1 MPHALAAHLDRLG
14 QLILEKTQHWP
25 GVSRRA
31 FLLFGL
37 SVGMLNALVFY
48 FEPQTT
54 SGKIYNLYEAMA
66 FAVLLGMVV
75 VFNAVTFASHAFLV
89 IVFLFI
95 NLISAINGGV
105 NSPNMGWMPLMPIL
119 ALMMFGPKEALAWLL
134 AVLTAHLL
142 QTVAVNQGWVNGV
155 IDAHLFPVHHA
166 LASRLNVLCL
176 LVLAVCLYDWMHSS
190 KRREMAQRNADL
202 EETRLALL
210 QAQSHKDEFI
220 ASVGHELRTPMN
232 AILGLNGVLLT
243 ELADQPAQ
251 HALVVHIRE
260 STEQLLRVVNDI
272 LDISQLE
279 AAQIHLHPTPC
290 QLSALTASALEAV
303 TPLAQD
309 KGLRLQSS
317 IDPAIPDWVMVDQQR
332 LLQVLSQLLDNA
344 VKFTPAGLIQLR
356 LLHLEQGVRFEVED
370 SGIGISPA
378 RLHNVFSRF
387 EHADIDTH
395 RQYGGT
401 GLGLAICDRL
411 VRRAGGTIGVDQ
423 VRPHGTLVWFE
434 WPLQATTPPLMVLQ
448 PSPLDVTQVHH
459 LLVVDDNA
467 MNQLVVELMVH
478 KVLPL
483 AVVHKAS
490 SGADALAL
498 LATHT
503 VDAVLMD
510 MVMPE
515 MDGLETTRRLR
526 ALPGLATLPV
536 IGLTANSQSQD
547 VAMCLAAGMV
557 DVLMKPL
564 EASALQGCLNR
575 HLGGEHG

>member
-1 MPHALAAHLDRLG
+1 
-14 QLILEKTQHWP
+14 
-25 GVSRRA
+25 
-31 FLLFGL
+31 
-37 SVGMLNALVFY
+37 
-48 FEPQTT
+48 
-54 SGKIYNLYEAMA
+54 
-66 FAVLLGMVV
+66 
-75 VFNAVTFASHAFLV
+75 
-89 IVFLFI
+89 
-95 NLISAINGGV
+95 
-105 NSPNMGWMPLMPIL
+105 
-119 ALMMFGPKEALAWLL
+119 
-134 AVLTAHLL
+134 
-142 QTVAVNQGWVNGV
+142 
-155 IDAHLFPVHHA
+155 
-166 LASRLNVLCL
+166 
-176 LVLAVCLYDWMHSS
+176 
-190 KRREMAQRNADL
+190 
-202 EETRLALL
+202 
-210 QAQSHKDEFI
+210 
-220 ASVGHELRTPMN
+220 
-232 AILGLNGVLLT
+232 
-243 ELADQPAQ
+243 
-251 HALVVHIRE
+251 
-260 STEQLLRVVNDI
+260 
-272 LDISQLE
+272 
-279 AAQIHLHPTPC
+279 
-290 QLSALTASALEAV
+290 
-303 TPLAQD
+303 
-309 KGLRLQSS
+309 
-317 IDPAIPDWVMVDQQR
+317 
-332 LLQVLSQLLDNA
+332 
-344 VKFTPAGLIQLR
+344 
-356 LLHLEQGVRFEVED
+356 LHLEQGVRFEVED

-423 VRPHGTLVWFE
+423 IRPHGTLVWFE
-434 WPLQATTPPLMVLQ
+434 WPLQATTPPLMVLH

-459 LLVVDDNA
+459 VLVVDDNA

-498 LATHT
+498 LATRT

-515 MDGLETTRRLR
+515 MDGIETTRRLR

-564 EASALQGCLNR
+564 EASALQGCLSR

>member
-1 MPHALAAHLDRLG
+1 MPHTLAAHLDRLG

-54 SGKIYNLYEAMA
+54 SGQIYNLYEAMA

-105 NSPNMGWMPLMPIL
+105 NSPNMGWMPLIPIL
-119 ALMMFGPKEALAWLL
+119 ALMMFGPKEALVWLL
-134 AVLTAHLL
+134 AVLAAHLL
-142 QTVAVNQGWVNGV
+142 QNVAVDQGWVNGV

-290 QLSALTASALEAV
+290 QLSALIATALQAV
-303 TPLAQD
+303 TPLAHD
-309 KGLRLQSS
+309 KGLRLQADR
-317 IDPAIPDWVMVDQQR
+317 DPSIPDWVMVDQQR

-344 VKFTPAGLIQLR
+344 VKFTPSGLIQLR
-356 LLHLEQGVRFEVED
+356 LLPLAQGVRFEVQD

-411 VRRAGGTIGVDQ
+411 VRRVGGTIGVDQ
-423 VRPHGTLVWFE
+423 VQPHGTLVWFE
-434 WPLQATTPPLMVLQ
+434 WPMQATTPPVLALQ
-448 PSPLDVTQVHH
+448 PNPLDVTQVHQ

-467 MNQLVVELMVH
+467 MNQLVVELMVR

-490 SGADALAL
+490 SGADALTL

-503 VDAVLMD
+503 FDAVLMD
-510 MVMPE
+510 MVMPD

-526 ALPGLATLPV
+526 ALPGLARLPV

-547 VAMCLAAGMV
+547 VAKCLAAGMV

-564 EASALQGCLNR
+564 EASALHSCLSR
-575 HLGGEHG
+575 HLGADHG

>member
-1 MPHALAAHLDRLG
+1 MPTPLAAALDRLG
-14 QLILEKTQHWP
+14 QLILDKTQHWP
-25 GVSRRA
+25 GVSGRA

-75 VFNAVTFASHAFLV
+75 FFNAVTFASHAFLV

-105 NSPNMGWMPLMPIL
+105 NSPNMGWMPLVPVL
-119 ALMMFGPKEALAWLL
+119 ALMLFGPKQALAWLAL
-134 AVLTAHLL
+134 VIGSHLL
-142 QTVAVNQGWVNGV
+142 QTLAVSQAWISGEV
-155 IDAHLFPVHHA
+155 DPSLFPVHHA
-166 LASRLNVLCL
+166 LASRLNVLTL
-176 LVLAVCLYDWMHSS
+176 LVLAVCIYDWMHSS
-190 KRREMAQRNADL
+190 KRREVAQRNADL
-202 EETRLALL
+202 EQTRLALL

-232 AILGLNGVLLT
+232 AILGLNSVLLT

-279 AAQIHLHPTPC
+279 AAQIHLHPAPC
-290 QLSALTASALEAV
+290 QMSALIATALQAVTAS
-303 TPLAQD
+303 AQD
-309 KGLRLQSS
+309 KGLRLQAD

-344 VKFTPAGLIQLR
+344 VKFTSAGLIQLS
-356 LLHLEQGVRFEVED
+356 LLHLAQGVRFEVQD

-411 VRRAGGTIGVDQ
+411 VRRVGGTIGVDQ
-423 VRPHGTLVWFE
+423 VQPHGTLVWFE
-434 WPLQATTPPLMVLQ
+434 WPMQASTSPVMALQ
-448 PSPLDVTQVHH
+448 PNPLDVTQVHH

-478 KVLPL
+478 QVLPL

-490 SGADALAL
+490 SGADALTL

-510 MVMPE
+510 MVMPD

-526 ALPGLATLPV
+526 TLPGLARLPV

-547 VAMCLAAGMV
+547 VAKCLAAGMV

-564 EASALQGCLNR
+564 EANALHGCLSR
-575 HLGGEHG
+575 HLGGDHG

>member
-1 MPHALAAHLDRLG
+1 MPTAFAAHLDRLG
-14 QLILEKTQHWP
+14 QRILEKTQHWP

-54 SGKIYNLYEAMA
+54 SGKIFNLYEAMA

-105 NSPNMGWMPLMPIL
+105 NSPNMGWMPLIPIL

-155 IDAHLFPVHHA
+155 IDAQLFPVHHA

-243 ELADQPAQ
+243 ELADQPTQ

-290 QLSALTASALEAV
+290 QLSALTATALQAV

-423 VRPHGTLVWFE
+423 ISPHGTLVWFE
-434 WPLQATTPPLMVLQ
+434 WPLQATTPPLMVLH

-459 LLVVDDNA
+459 VLVVDDNA

-498 LATHT
+498 LATRT

-515 MDGLETTRRLR
+515 MDGIETTRRLR

-564 EASALQGCLNR
+564 EASALQGCLSR